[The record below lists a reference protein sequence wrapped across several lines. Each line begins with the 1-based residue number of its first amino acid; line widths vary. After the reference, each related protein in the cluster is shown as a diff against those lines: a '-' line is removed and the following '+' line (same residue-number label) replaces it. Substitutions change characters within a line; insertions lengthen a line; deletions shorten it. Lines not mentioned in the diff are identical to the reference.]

1 MISKGGQ
8 HAPNWVRPRPAP
20 KSKKQTQYLL
30 KGSRCAELA
39 VEIRPGLEGS
49 ACSELST
56 YSQISATVSS
66 RDSGFLR
73 SHETSIILLFKYL
86 YQLFGRKNPIR
97 VKVHLGKYPV
107 RSHGI
112 KTYAYADIL

>member
-30 KGSRCAELA
+30 KGSRCAELV

-49 ACSELST
+49 ECSELST
-56 YSQISATVSS
+56 IKLSEKNHLLIVTGVLVQSEWISTYS
-66 RDSGFLR
+66 
-73 SHETSIILLFKYL
+73 K
-86 YQLFGRKNPIR
+86 QLA
-97 VKVHLGKYPV
+97 GKMLA
-107 RSHGI
+107 
-112 KTYAYADIL
+112 KKEKLQT